1 MTWAEVELSHVDL
14 GDKRREQRLIRI
26 VEDLAAQPS
35 ESVPQA
41 SRDPASLQASRDPE

>member
-26 VEDLAAQPS
+26 VEDLAAP
-35 ESVPQA
+35 VR
-41 SRDPASLQASRDPE
+41 SRLFG